1 METKLSIINNDITE
15 VEKNVIDEQ
24 IEQFIS
30 KHKNNRYEIN
40 KLVFESVSLLTSNEN
55 YSNELE
61 NQGIFKKILGTVS
74 GKNKKIQGEINNNL
88 AQSQY
93 ASQQVLQKLAE
104 QNLMSFELI
113 TAVNNKLNSSV
124 IAIETE
130 INTIY
135 KTLITF
141 FKNSKSN
148 LIQLENRIERLERNI
163 NLLNWQNSI
172 EYQMFDGIE
181 YADLDD
187 ISKIVCLVRDF
198 YDITKAKWT
207 TSDLLLLKAAMST
220 IELSPKGYICY
231 KDFLEKLTTDTKLS
245 DKLFEG
251 FSLQGMEKYPEYI
264 AISAGFQKNE
274 LLKTSEK
281 YIVDSNIQ
289 ILQKHGYE
297 ISFEEARYEILE
309 SYQKS
314 KGKFDLSSQINIYD
328 FILEILYNLE
338 QMKEINNVEKLDSKL
353 PPGAEELDS
362 KLQEEEILDSK
373 LQEAEMLFSIY
384 DVDKLIPLLEEL
396 IGYGYTKAKYMMSLL
411 YETGCNGLKRDFNMC
426 DSLLQECINEGYIP
440 ALIRMVNPYN
450 RNFRY
455 ENRQQILDI
464 REQLFE
470 LANDGDSFAAEEYS
484 RCITDFYWFRN
495 GDNDYKIAIEMLNK
509 APAVLGYF
517 GIAKRYDNGQGVE
530 KDYKKS
536 FEYYIKSAKYGYSA
550 AEYEV
555 GRCYANGWGCDI
567 DKQKA
572 FEYYKR
578 SEEHGNIKAIN
589 EIGRCY
595 SAGWG
600 IEQNDEIAFSY
611 FLKGAEQGDTT
622 AMSNVGWSYEYGNGV
637 KCDYQ
642 KAIEWYKKAND
653 VYSKRHLGFI
663 YLNGKGEIPINREL
677 ARDYF
682 FEAANAIYPD
692 KEASEALKKY
702 FNTTAEEESKRRQD
716 EIERNYERAM
726 KRMRKIIGK

>member
-1 METKLSIINNDITE
+1 METKLSIINDDITE

-124 IAIETE
+124 ISIETE

-148 LIQLENRIERLERNI
+148 LIQLENRIDRLERNI

-187 ISKIVCLVRDF
+187 VSKIICLVRDF
-198 YDITKAKWT
+198 YDITKGNWT

-220 IELSPKGYICY
+220 IELSPKSYICY
-231 KDFLEKLTTDTKLS
+231 KDFLEKLTADTKLS

-289 ILQKHGYE
+289 ILQKYGYE

-314 KGKFDLSSQINIYD
+314 KGRFDLSSQINIYD

-338 QMKEINNVEKLDSKL
+338 QMKEIKNVEL
-353 PPGAEELDS
+353 LDS
-362 KLQEEEILDSK
+362 KLQEKEILDSK

-396 IGYGYTKAKYMMSLL
+396 IGDGCTKAKYMMALL
-411 YETGCNGLKRDFNMC
+411 YETGCNGLERDFNMC

-440 ALIRMVNPYN
+440 ALIRMIIPQC
-450 RNFRY
+450 RNVKD
-455 ENRQQILDI
+455 EKKHHILGVL
-464 REQLFE
+464 EQLFE
-470 LANDGDSFAAEEYS
+470 LANDGDSFAAEEYA
-484 RCITDFYWFRN
+484 RCAINFNWLGY
-495 GDNDYKIAIEMLNK
+495 GDNDYKIAIEMFDK
-509 APAVLGYF
+509 APTVLGYF
-517 GIAKRYDNGQGVE
+517 GLAKRYDFGQGVE
-530 KDYKKS
+530 KDYKKAL
-536 FEYYIKSAKYGYSA
+536 EYYIKSAIYGYNS
-550 AEYEV
+550 AEYEL
-555 GRCYANGWGCDI
+555 GKCYENRYGCEI
-567 DKQKA
+567 NKEKA
-572 FEYYKR
+572 FAYYKKA
-578 SEEHGNIKAIN
+578 EELGNLDAIN
-589 EIGRCY
+589 HIGICY
-595 SAGWG
+595 SDGKCV
-600 IEQNDEIAFSY
+600 EQNDEIAFSY
-611 FLKGAEQGDTT
+611 FLKGAEKGDTNSM
-622 AMSNVGWSYEYGNGV
+622 ANVGWSYEYGKGV
-637 KCDYQ
+637 ECDYQ
-642 KAIEWYKKAND
+642 KAIEWYKKAD
-653 VYSKRHLGFI
+653 DLYSIRHLGFI
-663 YLNGKGEIPINREL
+663 YLNGKGEVPINREL

-682 FEAANAIYPD
+682 LKGAEAGD
-692 KEASEALKKY
+692 RESREALEKN
-702 FNTTAEEESKRRQD
+702 FNTTVAEEIKRQ
-716 EIERNYERAM
+716 IEKEVEMARKNM
-726 KRMRKIIGK
+726 KKISIEL